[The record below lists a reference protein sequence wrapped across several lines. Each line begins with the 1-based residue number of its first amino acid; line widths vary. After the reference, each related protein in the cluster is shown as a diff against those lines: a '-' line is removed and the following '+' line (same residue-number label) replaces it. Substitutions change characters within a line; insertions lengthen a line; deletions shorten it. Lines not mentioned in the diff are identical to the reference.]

1 LLPWFWKLDRSLTR
15 PRSGVLFW
23 LWI

>member
-15 PRSGVLFW
+15 SRSGVLFW

>member
-15 PRSGVLFW
+15 SRSGVLFC